1 VVDELMAALGGAL
14 LFTTLAL
21 LVVVVDLL
29 RSHGRVLRTLHELG
43 AGEPE
48 PGAEGAPRG
57 ADES

>member
-1 VVDELMAALGGAL
+1 MAALGGAL